1 MVSQKNKWKKRRG
14 QGKRTGRE
22 GKETI
27 MKEENNINK
36 TPVRSQ
42 VERTVTHIS
51 CITGIENIWKQNDQV
66 TFTEQKGK
74 PLKCLLNNLK

>member
-1 MVSQKNKWKKRRG
+1 MKKKRRG

-27 MKEENNINK
+27 MKEENNINE
-36 TPVRSQ
+36 TPGRSQ

-51 CITGIENIWKQNDQV
+51 CVTGIENIWKQ
-66 TFTEQKGK
+66 K
-74 PLKCLLNNLK
+74 